1 VSTRKLLYGD
11 TTGHTPSTFN
21 TNQDFFGSTLR
32 MSNSNTMLFVGGY
45 GDIRI
50 AGDAQRGA
58 VWAFTGDSFISSN
71 FTLKQKLVSPKTDDY
86 RVGNNNIVISNDGS
100 IVMAGSSNYPVVFSG
115 NSQNGWSYIKKCT
128 VEGIDELTEYV
139 DGQFKCFA
147 PDQQLIMRTLQYNYI
162 DAGRLNILVPAR

>member
-1 VSTRKLLYGD
+1 
-11 TTGHTPSTFN
+11 
-21 TNQDFFGSTLR
+21 
-32 MSNSNTMLFVGGY
+32 
-45 GDIRI
+45 
-50 AGDAQRGA
+50 
-58 VWAFTGDSFISSN
+58 
-71 FTLKQKLVSPKTDDY
+71 
-86 RVGNNNIVISNDGS
+86 
-100 IVMAGSSNYPVVFSG
+100 MAGSSNYPVVFSG